1 MKMHLP
7 GKMQCKFYAHLLAE
21 PYQVQETLRKNY
33 CREWIQFVDGTDQHG
48 GSIQGPA
55 F

>member
-7 GKMQCKFYAHLLAE
+7 GKMQCKFYPHLPAE

-33 CREWIQFVDGTDQHG
+33 CRELIQFADGNER
-48 GSIQGPA
+48 
-55 F
+55 